1 MTRLHPYPSDMGRR
15 VLTTR
20 TGLRIGSA
28 YTPKPS
34 AAMDRDHERLQRAL
48 LDERTA
54 GPRTGVVRAFSFL
67 WRAT

>member
-1 MTRLHPYPSDMGRR
+1 MTRCHPYPSDMGRR

-54 GPRTGVVRAFSFL
+54 GPRTEVVRVLSLL
-67 WRAT
+67 WSTK